1 MKKNQKL
8 DKESHI
14 LVLGELDIILK
25 IDFKDED
32 LEIKPEDDS
41 SIKKG
46 GPKKYYKFRH
56 LNEISSLSFLQNNND
71 IINRIQLTSKK
82 ELIKLL
88 LIGNRN
94 SEKKSIIDY
103 ICFGAPIFEKDEL
116 FFNSF
121 LDSITKKYGII
132 FNKKP
137 LNINAGYSIKIEMT
151 YGSQKKEILVESE
164 GRHEHEEDN
173 DIKEEGDSPQDDNNI
188 LEDDFDEDYH
198 LNEAMI
204 KNLIPKFRRRNMLC
218 NMYPLFN
225 KYDMLYFNFEDLNK
239 ISKNFKIEYML
250 ELIDF
255 FKKKKSIIFVNYYM
269 LEKDKEKIDNNP
281 KKDEKIPSLQ
291 IKSSK
296 RILTKEEYLEIINR
310 FYYVTDVYFFDKK
323 QSIKNFNDHYNL
335 FTTDDSKKIIS
346 SRNVYDYFIK
356 GIATG
361 TENEVPNEKT
371 GIFLDEFNEFCI
383 IHVNKNNLVEKEEYD
398 PHPFPKINTH
408 NIKEVSIYKDI
419 IKKNKNDFYSLFLS
433 ELVISISH
441 NSNYLSISP
450 LIIYPSYLTG
460 MDLIKKK
467 IECIKNG
474 VKIDE
479 NDEKFYK
486 IKKHPKI
493 ISQELDKITKGEKEG
508 KFLLD
513 CTNKITSN
521 KKEYISLF
529 DFHLR
534 NYFSNQYIRKDL
546 ENKGF
551 IDSKGY
557 ILYDPV
563 YKNTMANKMKK
574 KKLNEEQMKEKII
587 SDINNIKMHSVFNGK
602 NVNDINILMKNNF
615 NITSDIKIPFIKDEN
630 IQSQN
635 VNKKKANNKN
645 EFGLSKGYKTGIN
658 YKKGKN
664 IYIEDFRKT
673 K

>member
-1 MKKNQKL
+1 MKKNPKL
-8 DKESHI
+8 EKESHI

-121 LDSITKKYGII
+121 LDSITKRYGII

-269 LEKDKEKIDNNP
+269 LEKDKEKIDNNL

-474 VKIDE
+474 VKIEE

-529 DFHLR
+529 DFHLK
-534 NYFSNQYIRKDL
+534 NFFSSEIIRKNL

-551 IDSKGY
+551 IDSEGY
-557 ILYDPV
+557 ILYDPL
-563 YKNTMANKMKK
+563 YKDAMGNNTKK
-574 KKLNEEQMKEKII
+574 KKFTEKQMKDKII
-587 SDINNIKMHSVFNGK
+587 SEMKDIKIQTMMNDKNI
-602 NVNDINILMKNNF
+602 NDINLFTNENF
-615 NITSDIKIPFIKDEN
+615 NMTTEIKIPFVKEKNEN
-630 IQSQN
+630 FH
-635 VNKKKANNKN
+635 NKK
-645 EFGLSKGYKTGIN
+645 
-658 YKKGKN
+658 
-664 IYIEDFRKT
+664 RK
-673 K
+673 

>member
-1 MKKNQKL
+1 MKKNPKL
-8 DKESHI
+8 EKESHI

-204 KNLIPKFRRRNMLC
+204 KNLIPRFRRRNMLC

-281 KKDEKIPSLQ
+281 KKDEKIPSSQ

-474 VKIDE
+474 VKIEE

-529 DFHLR
+529 DFHLK
-534 NYFSNQYIRKDL
+534 NFFSSEIIRKNL

-551 IDSKGY
+551 IDSEGY
-557 ILYDPV
+557 ILYDPL
-563 YKNTMANKMKK
+563 YKDAMGNNTKK
-574 KKLNEEQMKEKII
+574 KKFTEKQMKDKII
-587 SDINNIKMHSVFNGK
+587 SEMKDIKIQTMMNDKNI
-602 NVNDINILMKNNF
+602 NDINLFTNENF
-615 NITSDIKIPFIKDEN
+615 NMTTEIKIPFVKEKNEN
-630 IQSQN
+630 FH
-635 VNKKKANNKN
+635 NKK
-645 EFGLSKGYKTGIN
+645 
-658 YKKGKN
+658 
-664 IYIEDFRKT
+664 RK
-673 K
+673 

>member
-1 MKKNQKL
+1 MKKNPKL
-8 DKESHI
+8 EKESHI

-71 IINRIQLTSKK
+71 IINRIQLASKK

-281 KKDEKIPSLQ
+281 KKDEKIPSSQ

-441 NSNYLSISP
+441 NINYLSISP

-529 DFHLR
+529 DFHLK
-534 NYFSNQYIRKDL
+534 NFFSSEIIRKNL

-551 IDSKGY
+551 IDSEGY
-557 ILYDPV
+557 ILYDPL
-563 YKNTMANKMKK
+563 YKDAMGNNTKK
-574 KKLNEEQMKEKII
+574 KKFTEKQMKDKII
-587 SDINNIKMHSVFNGK
+587 SEMKDIKIQTMMNDKNI
-602 NVNDINILMKNNF
+602 NDINLFTNENF
-615 NITSDIKIPFIKDEN
+615 NMTTEIKIPFVKEKNEN
-630 IQSQN
+630 FH
-635 VNKKKANNKN
+635 NKK
-645 EFGLSKGYKTGIN
+645 
-658 YKKGKN
+658 
-664 IYIEDFRKT
+664 RK
-673 K
+673 

>member
-1 MKKNQKL
+1 MKKNPKL
-8 DKESHI
+8 EKESHI

-32 LEIKPEDDS
+32 LEIKSEDDS

-121 LDSITKKYGII
+121 LDSITKRYGII

-188 LEDDFDEDYH
+188 LDDDFDEDYH

-281 KKDEKIPSLQ
+281 KKDEKIPSSQ

-450 LIIYPSYLTG
+450 LVIYPSYLTG

-529 DFHLR
+529 DFHLK
-534 NYFSNQYIRKDL
+534 NFFSSEIIRKNL

-551 IDSKGY
+551 IDSEGY
-557 ILYDPV
+557 ILYDPL
-563 YKNTMANKMKK
+563 YKDAMGNNTKK
-574 KKLNEEQMKEKII
+574 KKFTEKQMKDKII
-587 SDINNIKMHSVFNGK
+587 SEMKDIKIQTMMNDKNI
-602 NVNDINILMKNNF
+602 NDINLFTNENF
-615 NITSDIKIPFIKDEN
+615 NMTTEIKIPFVKEKNEN
-630 IQSQN
+630 FH
-635 VNKKKANNKN
+635 NKK
-645 EFGLSKGYKTGIN
+645 
-658 YKKGKN
+658 
-664 IYIEDFRKT
+664 RK
-673 K
+673 

>member
-1 MKKNQKL
+1 MKKNPKL
-8 DKESHI
+8 EKESHI

-121 LDSITKKYGII
+121 LDSITKRYGII

-188 LEDDFDEDYH
+188 LDDDFDEDYH

-281 KKDEKIPSLQ
+281 KKDEKIPSSQ

-441 NSNYLSISP
+441 NINYLSISP

-529 DFHLR
+529 DFHLK
-534 NYFSNQYIRKDL
+534 NFFSSEIIRKNL

-551 IDSKGY
+551 IDSEGY
-557 ILYDPV
+557 ILYDPL
-563 YKNTMANKMKK
+563 YKDAMGNNTKK
-574 KKLNEEQMKEKII
+574 KKFTEKQMKDKII
-587 SDINNIKMHSVFNGK
+587 SEMKDIKIQTMMNDKNI
-602 NVNDINILMKNNF
+602 NDINLFTNENF
-615 NITSDIKIPFIKDEN
+615 NMTTEIKIPFVKEKNEN
-630 IQSQN
+630 FH
-635 VNKKKANNKN
+635 NKK
-645 EFGLSKGYKTGIN
+645 
-658 YKKGKN
+658 
-664 IYIEDFRKT
+664 RK
-673 K
+673 

>member
-1 MKKNQKL
+1 MKKNPKL
-8 DKESHI
+8 EKESHI

-198 LNEAMI
+198 LSEAMI

-281 KKDEKIPSLQ
+281 KKDEKIPSSQ

-529 DFHLR
+529 DFHLK
-534 NYFSNQYIRKDL
+534 NFFSSEIIRKNL

-551 IDSKGY
+551 IDSEGY
-557 ILYDPV
+557 ILYDPL
-563 YKNTMANKMKK
+563 YKDAMGNNTKK
-574 KKLNEEQMKEKII
+574 KKFTEKQMKDKII
-587 SDINNIKMHSVFNGK
+587 SEMKDIKIQTMMNDKNI
-602 NVNDINILMKNNF
+602 NDINLFTNENF
-615 NITSDIKIPFIKDEN
+615 NMTTEIKIPFVKEKNEN
-630 IQSQN
+630 FH
-635 VNKKKANNKN
+635 NKK
-645 EFGLSKGYKTGIN
+645 
-658 YKKGKN
+658 
-664 IYIEDFRKT
+664 RK
-673 K
+673 

>member
-1 MKKNQKL
+1 MKKNPKL
-8 DKESHI
+8 EKESHI

-103 ICFGAPIFEKDEL
+103 ICFGSPIFEKDEL

-269 LEKDKEKIDNNP
+269 LEKDKEKIDNNL

-529 DFHLR
+529 DFHLK
-534 NYFSNQYIRKDL
+534 NFFSSEIIRKNL

-551 IDSKGY
+551 IDSEGY
-557 ILYDPV
+557 ILYDPL
-563 YKNTMANKMKK
+563 YKDAMGNNTKK
-574 KKLNEEQMKEKII
+574 KKFTEKQMKDKII
-587 SDINNIKMHSVFNGK
+587 SEMKDIKIQTMMNDKNI
-602 NVNDINILMKNNF
+602 NDINLFTNENF
-615 NITSDIKIPFIKDEN
+615 NMTTEIKIPFVKEKNEN
-630 IQSQN
+630 FH
-635 VNKKKANNKN
+635 NKK
-645 EFGLSKGYKTGIN
+645 
-658 YKKGKN
+658 
-664 IYIEDFRKT
+664 RK
-673 K
+673 

>member
-1 MKKNQKL
+1 MKKNPKL
-8 DKESHI
+8 EKESHI

-121 LDSITKKYGII
+121 LDTITKRYGII

-255 FKKKKSIIFVNYYM
+255 FKKKKSIIFVNYYI

-433 ELVISISH
+433 ELVISISR

-529 DFHLR
+529 DFHLK
-534 NYFSNQYIRKDL
+534 NFFSSEIIRKNL

-551 IDSKGY
+551 IDSEGY
-557 ILYDPV
+557 ILYDPL
-563 YKNTMANKMKK
+563 YKDAMGNNTKK
-574 KKLNEEQMKEKII
+574 KKFTEKQMKDKII
-587 SDINNIKMHSVFNGK
+587 SEMKDIKIQTMMNDKNI
-602 NVNDINILMKNNF
+602 NDINLFTNENF
-615 NITSDIKIPFIKDEN
+615 NMTTEIKIPFVKEKNEN
-630 IQSQN
+630 FH
-635 VNKKKANNKN
+635 NKK
-645 EFGLSKGYKTGIN
+645 
-658 YKKGKN
+658 
-664 IYIEDFRKT
+664 RK
-673 K
+673 

>member
-1 MKKNQKL
+1 MKKNPKL
-8 DKESHI
+8 EKESHI

-281 KKDEKIPSLQ
+281 KKDEKIPSSQ

-474 VKIDE
+474 VKIEE

-529 DFHLR
+529 DFHLK
-534 NYFSNQYIRKDL
+534 NFFSSEIIRKNL

-551 IDSKGY
+551 IDSEGY
-557 ILYDPV
+557 ILYDPL
-563 YKNTMANKMKK
+563 YKDAMGNNTKK
-574 KKLNEEQMKEKII
+574 KKFTEKQMKDKII
-587 SDINNIKMHSVFNGK
+587 SEMKDIKIQTMMNDKNI
-602 NVNDINILMKNNF
+602 NDINLFTNENF
-615 NITSDIKIPFIKDEN
+615 NMTTEIKIPFVKEKNEN
-630 IQSQN
+630 FH
-635 VNKKKANNKN
+635 NKK
-645 EFGLSKGYKTGIN
+645 
-658 YKKGKN
+658 
-664 IYIEDFRKT
+664 RK
-673 K
+673 

>member
-1 MKKNQKL
+1 MKKNPKL
-8 DKESHI
+8 EKESHI

-529 DFHLR
+529 DFHLK
-534 NYFSNQYIRKDL
+534 NFFSSEIIRKNL

-551 IDSKGY
+551 IDSEGY
-557 ILYDPV
+557 ILYDPL
-563 YKNTMANKMKK
+563 YKDAMGNNTKK
-574 KKLNEEQMKEKII
+574 KKFTEKQMKDKII
-587 SDINNIKMHSVFNGK
+587 SEMKDIKIQTMMNDKNI
-602 NVNDINILMKNNF
+602 NDINLFTNENF
-615 NITSDIKIPFIKDEN
+615 NVNTEIKIPFIKEKN
-630 IQSQN
+630 KN
-635 VNKKKANNKN
+635 FHNKK
-645 EFGLSKGYKTGIN
+645 
-658 YKKGKN
+658 
-664 IYIEDFRKT
+664 RK
-673 K
+673 

>member
-1 MKKNQKL
+1 MKKNPKL
-8 DKESHI
+8 EKESHI

-121 LDSITKKYGII
+121 LDSITKRYGII

-204 KNLIPKFRRRNMLC
+204 KNLIPRFRRRNMLC

-269 LEKDKEKIDNNP
+269 LEKDKEKIDNNL

-361 TENEVPNEKT
+361 TENEVSNEKT

-529 DFHLR
+529 DFHLK
-534 NYFSNQYIRKDL
+534 NFFSSEIIRKNL

-551 IDSKGY
+551 IDSEGY
-557 ILYDPV
+557 ILYDPL
-563 YKNTMANKMKK
+563 YKDAMGNNTKK
-574 KKLNEEQMKEKII
+574 KKFTEKQMKDKII
-587 SDINNIKMHSVFNGK
+587 SEMKDIKIQTMMNDKNI
-602 NVNDINILMKNNF
+602 NDINLFTNENF
-615 NITSDIKIPFIKDEN
+615 NMTTEIKIPFVKEKNEN
-630 IQSQN
+630 FH
-635 VNKKKANNKN
+635 NKK
-645 EFGLSKGYKTGIN
+645 
-658 YKKGKN
+658 
-664 IYIEDFRKT
+664 RK
-673 K
+673 

>member
-1 MKKNQKL
+1 MKKNPKL
-8 DKESHI
+8 EKESHI

-121 LDSITKKYGII
+121 LDSITKRYGII

-281 KKDEKIPSLQ
+281 KKDEKIPSSQ

-361 TENEVPNEKT
+361 TENEVPNQKT

-529 DFHLR
+529 DFHLK
-534 NYFSNQYIRKDL
+534 NFFSSEIIRKNL

-551 IDSKGY
+551 IDSEGY
-557 ILYDPV
+557 ILYDPL
-563 YKNTMANKMKK
+563 YKDAMGNNTKK
-574 KKLNEEQMKEKII
+574 KKFTEKQMKDKII
-587 SDINNIKMHSVFNGK
+587 SEMKDIKIQTMMNDKNI
-602 NVNDINILMKNNF
+602 NDINLFTNENF
-615 NITSDIKIPFIKDEN
+615 NMTTEIKIPFVKEKNEN
-630 IQSQN
+630 FH
-635 VNKKKANNKN
+635 NKK
-645 EFGLSKGYKTGIN
+645 
-658 YKKGKN
+658 
-664 IYIEDFRKT
+664 RK
-673 K
+673 

>member
-1 MKKNQKL
+1 MKKNPKL
-8 DKESHI
+8 EKESHI

-281 KKDEKIPSLQ
+281 KKDEKIPSSQ

-361 TENEVPNEKT
+361 TENEVPNQKT

-529 DFHLR
+529 DFHLK
-534 NYFSNQYIRKDL
+534 NFFSSEIIRKNL

-551 IDSKGY
+551 IDSEGY
-557 ILYDPV
+557 ILYDPL
-563 YKNTMANKMKK
+563 YKDAMGNNTKK
-574 KKLNEEQMKEKII
+574 KKFTEKQMKDKII
-587 SDINNIKMHSVFNGK
+587 SEMKDIKIQTMMNDKNI
-602 NVNDINILMKNNF
+602 NDINLFTNENF
-615 NITSDIKIPFIKDEN
+615 NMTTEIKIPFVKEKNEN
-630 IQSQN
+630 FH
-635 VNKKKANNKN
+635 NKK
-645 EFGLSKGYKTGIN
+645 
-658 YKKGKN
+658 
-664 IYIEDFRKT
+664 RK
-673 K
+673 

>member
-1 MKKNQKL
+1 MKKNPKL
-8 DKESHI
+8 EKESHI

-121 LDSITKKYGII
+121 LDSITKRYGII

-269 LEKDKEKIDNNP
+269 LEKDKEKIDNNL

-441 NSNYLSISP
+441 NINYLSISP

-529 DFHLR
+529 DFHLK
-534 NYFSNQYIRKDL
+534 NFFSSEIIRKNL

-551 IDSKGY
+551 IDSEGY
-557 ILYDPV
+557 ILYDPL
-563 YKNTMANKMKK
+563 YKDAMGNNTKK
-574 KKLNEEQMKEKII
+574 KKFTEKQMKDKII
-587 SDINNIKMHSVFNGK
+587 SEMKDIKIQTMMNDKNI
-602 NVNDINILMKNNF
+602 NDINLFTNENF
-615 NITSDIKIPFIKDEN
+615 NMTTEIKIPFVKEKNEN
-630 IQSQN
+630 FH
-635 VNKKKANNKN
+635 NKK
-645 EFGLSKGYKTGIN
+645 
-658 YKKGKN
+658 
-664 IYIEDFRKT
+664 RK
-673 K
+673 

>member
-1 MKKNQKL
+1 MKKNPKL
-8 DKESHI
+8 EKESHI

-281 KKDEKIPSLQ
+281 KKDEKIPSSQ

-441 NSNYLSISP
+441 NINYLSISP

-529 DFHLR
+529 DFHLK
-534 NYFSNQYIRKDL
+534 NFFSSEIIRKNL

-551 IDSKGY
+551 IDSEGY
-557 ILYDPV
+557 ILYDPL
-563 YKNTMANKMKK
+563 YKDAMGNNTKK
-574 KKLNEEQMKEKII
+574 KKFTEKQMKDKII
-587 SDINNIKMHSVFNGK
+587 SEMKDIKIQTMMNDKNI
-602 NVNDINILMKNNF
+602 NDINLFTNENF
-615 NITSDIKIPFIKDEN
+615 NMTTEIKIPFVKEKNEN
-630 IQSQN
+630 FH
-635 VNKKKANNKN
+635 NKK
-645 EFGLSKGYKTGIN
+645 
-658 YKKGKN
+658 
-664 IYIEDFRKT
+664 RK
-673 K
+673 

>member
-1 MKKNQKL
+1 MKKNPKL

-281 KKDEKIPSLQ
+281 KKDEKIDSLQ

-529 DFHLR
+529 DFHLK
-534 NYFSNQYIRKDL
+534 NFFSSEIIRKNL

-551 IDSKGY
+551 IDSEGY
-557 ILYDPV
+557 ILYDPL
-563 YKNTMANKMKK
+563 YKDAMGNNTKK
-574 KKLNEEQMKEKII
+574 KKFTEKQMKDKII
-587 SDINNIKMHSVFNGK
+587 SEMKDIKIQTMMNDKNI
-602 NVNDINILMKNNF
+602 NDINLFTNENF
-615 NITSDIKIPFIKDEN
+615 NMTTEIKIPFVKEKNEN
-630 IQSQN
+630 FH
-635 VNKKKANNKN
+635 NKK
-645 EFGLSKGYKTGIN
+645 
-658 YKKGKN
+658 
-664 IYIEDFRKT
+664 RK
-673 K
+673 

>member
-1 MKKNQKL
+1 MKKNPKL
-8 DKESHI
+8 EKESHI

-269 LEKDKEKIDNNP
+269 LEKDKEKIDNNL

-474 VKIDE
+474 VKIEE

-529 DFHLR
+529 DFHLK
-534 NYFSNQYIRKDL
+534 NFFSSEIIRKNL

-551 IDSKGY
+551 IDSEGY
-557 ILYDPV
+557 ILYDPL
-563 YKNTMANKMKK
+563 YKDAMGNNTKK
-574 KKLNEEQMKEKII
+574 KKFTEKQMKDKII
-587 SDINNIKMHSVFNGK
+587 SEMKDIKIQTMMNDKNI
-602 NVNDINILMKNNF
+602 NDINLFTNENF
-615 NITSDIKIPFIKDEN
+615 NMTTEIKIPFVKEKNEN
-630 IQSQN
+630 FH
-635 VNKKKANNKN
+635 NKK
-645 EFGLSKGYKTGIN
+645 
-658 YKKGKN
+658 
-664 IYIEDFRKT
+664 RK
-673 K
+673 

>member
-1 MKKNQKL
+1 MKKNPKL
-8 DKESHI
+8 EKESHI

-269 LEKDKEKIDNNP
+269 LEKDKEKIDNNL

-529 DFHLR
+529 DFHLK
-534 NYFSNQYIRKDL
+534 NFFSSEIIRKNL

-551 IDSKGY
+551 IDSEGY
-557 ILYDPV
+557 ILYDPL
-563 YKNTMANKMKK
+563 YKDAMGNNTKK
-574 KKLNEEQMKEKII
+574 KKFTEKQMKDKII
-587 SDINNIKMHSVFNGK
+587 SEMKDIKIQTMMNDKNI
-602 NVNDINILMKNNF
+602 NDINLFTNENF
-615 NITSDIKIPFIKDEN
+615 NMTTEIKIPFVKEKNEN
-630 IQSQN
+630 FH
-635 VNKKKANNKN
+635 NKK
-645 EFGLSKGYKTGIN
+645 
-658 YKKGKN
+658 
-664 IYIEDFRKT
+664 RK
-673 K
+673 

>member
-1 MKKNQKL
+1 MKKNPKL

-121 LDSITKKYGII
+121 LDSITKRYGII

-281 KKDEKIPSLQ
+281 KKDEKIPSSQ

-529 DFHLR
+529 DFHLK
-534 NYFSNQYIRKDL
+534 NFFSSEIIRKNL

-551 IDSKGY
+551 IDSEGY
-557 ILYDPV
+557 ILYDPL
-563 YKNTMANKMKK
+563 YKDAMGNNTKK
-574 KKLNEEQMKEKII
+574 KKFTEKQMKDKII
-587 SDINNIKMHSVFNGK
+587 SEMKDIKIQTMMNDKNI
-602 NVNDINILMKNNF
+602 NDINLFTNENF
-615 NITSDIKIPFIKDEN
+615 NMTTEIKIPFVKEKNEN
-630 IQSQN
+630 FH
-635 VNKKKANNKN
+635 NKK
-645 EFGLSKGYKTGIN
+645 
-658 YKKGKN
+658 
-664 IYIEDFRKT
+664 RK
-673 K
+673 

>member
-1 MKKNQKL
+1 MKKNPKL
-8 DKESHI
+8 EKESHI

-121 LDSITKKYGII
+121 LDSITKRYGII

-281 KKDEKIPSLQ
+281 KKDEKIPSSQ

-529 DFHLR
+529 DFHLK
-534 NYFSNQYIRKDL
+534 NFFSSEIIRKNL

-551 IDSKGY
+551 IDSEGY
-557 ILYDPV
+557 ILYDPL
-563 YKNTMANKMKK
+563 YKDAMGNNTKK
-574 KKLNEEQMKEKII
+574 KKFTEKQMKDKII
-587 SDINNIKMHSVFNGK
+587 SEMKDIKIQTMMNDKNI
-602 NVNDINILMKNNF
+602 NDINLFTNENF
-615 NITSDIKIPFIKDEN
+615 NMTTEIKIPFVKEKNEN
-630 IQSQN
+630 FH
-635 VNKKKANNKN
+635 NKK
-645 EFGLSKGYKTGIN
+645 
-658 YKKGKN
+658 
-664 IYIEDFRKT
+664 RK
-673 K
+673 

>member
-1 MKKNQKL
+1 MKKNPKL
-8 DKESHI
+8 EKESHI

-255 FKKKKSIIFVNYYM
+255 FKKKKSIIFINYYM

-323 QSIKNFNDHYNL
+323 QSIKNFNEHYNL

-529 DFHLR
+529 DFHLK
-534 NYFSNQYIRKDL
+534 NFFSSEIIRKNL

-551 IDSKGY
+551 IDSEGY
-557 ILYDPV
+557 ILYDPL
-563 YKNTMANKMKK
+563 YKDAMGNNTKK
-574 KKLNEEQMKEKII
+574 KKFTEKQMKDKII
-587 SDINNIKMHSVFNGK
+587 SEMKDIKIQTMMNDKNI
-602 NVNDINILMKNNF
+602 NDINLFTNENF
-615 NITSDIKIPFIKDEN
+615 NMTTEIKIPFVKEKNEN
-630 IQSQN
+630 FH
-635 VNKKKANNKN
+635 NKK
-645 EFGLSKGYKTGIN
+645 
-658 YKKGKN
+658 
-664 IYIEDFRKT
+664 RK
-673 K
+673 

>member
-1 MKKNQKL
+1 MKKNPKL
-8 DKESHI
+8 EKESHI

-71 IINRIQLTSKK
+71 IINRIQLASKK

-529 DFHLR
+529 DFHLK
-534 NYFSNQYIRKDL
+534 NFFSSEIIRKNL

-551 IDSKGY
+551 IDSEGY
-557 ILYDPV
+557 ILYDPL
-563 YKNTMANKMKK
+563 YKDAMGNNTKK
-574 KKLNEEQMKEKII
+574 KKFTEKQMKDKII
-587 SDINNIKMHSVFNGK
+587 SEMKDIKIQTMMNDKNI
-602 NVNDINILMKNNF
+602 NDINLFTNENF
-615 NITSDIKIPFIKDEN
+615 NMTTEIKIPFVKEKNEN
-630 IQSQN
+630 FH
-635 VNKKKANNKN
+635 NKK
-645 EFGLSKGYKTGIN
+645 
-658 YKKGKN
+658 
-664 IYIEDFRKT
+664 RK
-673 K
+673 

>member
-1 MKKNQKL
+1 MEYSK
-8 DKESHI
+8 DKVE
-14 LVLGELDIILK
+14 LFVLLK

-94 SEKKSIIDY
+94 SEKKSTIDY

-121 LDSITKKYGII
+121 LDTITKRYGII

-188 LEDDFDEDYH
+188 LEDDFEEDYH

-310 FYYVTDVYFFDKK
+310 FYYVTDIYFFDKK
-323 QSIKNFNDHYNL
+323 QSIQNFNDHYNL

-419 IKKNKNDFYSLFLS
+419 IKK
-433 ELVISISH
+433 
-441 NSNYLSISP
+441 
-450 LIIYPSYLTG
+450 
-460 MDLIKKK
+460 
-467 IECIKNG
+467 
-474 VKIDE
+474 
-479 NDEKFYK
+479 
-486 IKKHPKI
+486 
-493 ISQELDKITKGEKEG
+493 TKMI
-508 KFLLD
+508 F
-513 CTNKITSN
+513 
-521 KKEYISLF
+521 
-529 DFHLR
+529 
-534 NYFSNQYIRKDL
+534 
-546 ENKGF
+546 
-551 IDSKGY
+551 
-557 ILYDPV
+557 ILYF
-563 YKNTMANKMKK
+563 Y
-574 KKLNEEQMKEKII
+574 LN
-587 SDINNIKMHSVFNGK
+587 
-602 NVNDINILMKNNF
+602 
-615 NITSDIKIPFIKDEN
+615 
-630 IQSQN
+630 
-635 VNKKKANNKN
+635 
-645 EFGLSKGYKTGIN
+645 
-658 YKKGKN
+658 
-664 IYIEDFRKT
+664 
-673 K
+673 

>member
-1 MKKNQKL
+1 MKKNPKL
-8 DKESHI
+8 EKESHI

-281 KKDEKIPSLQ
+281 KKDEKIASSQ

-323 QSIKNFNDHYNL
+323 QSIKNFNDHYKL

-529 DFHLR
+529 DFHLK
-534 NYFSNQYIRKDL
+534 NFFSSEIIRKNL

-551 IDSKGY
+551 IDSEGY
-557 ILYDPV
+557 ILYDPL
-563 YKNTMANKMKK
+563 YKDAMGNNTKK
-574 KKLNEEQMKEKII
+574 KKFTEKQMKDKII
-587 SDINNIKMHSVFNGK
+587 SEMKDIKIQTMMNDKNI
-602 NVNDINILMKNNF
+602 NDINLFTNENF
-615 NITSDIKIPFIKDEN
+615 NMTTEIKIPFVKEKNEN
-630 IQSQN
+630 FH
-635 VNKKKANNKN
+635 NKK
-645 EFGLSKGYKTGIN
+645 
-658 YKKGKN
+658 
-664 IYIEDFRKT
+664 RK
-673 K
+673 

>member
-1 MKKNQKL
+1 MKKNPKL

-121 LDSITKKYGII
+121 LDSITKRYGII

-204 KNLIPKFRRRNMLC
+204 KNLIPRFRRRNMLC

-281 KKDEKIPSLQ
+281 KKDEKIPSSQ

-529 DFHLR
+529 DFHLK
-534 NYFSNQYIRKDL
+534 NFFSSEIIRKNL

-551 IDSKGY
+551 IDSEGY
-557 ILYDPV
+557 ILYDPL
-563 YKNTMANKMKK
+563 YKDAMGNNTKK
-574 KKLNEEQMKEKII
+574 KKFTEKQMKDKII
-587 SDINNIKMHSVFNGK
+587 SEMKDIKIQTMMNDKNI
-602 NVNDINILMKNNF
+602 NDINLFTNENF
-615 NITSDIKIPFIKDEN
+615 NMTTEIKIPFVKEKNEN
-630 IQSQN
+630 FH
-635 VNKKKANNKN
+635 NKK
-645 EFGLSKGYKTGIN
+645 
-658 YKKGKN
+658 
-664 IYIEDFRKT
+664 RK
-673 K
+673 